1 MKRKETKEYRKIFDE
16 ARDIIELLSHTTS
29 YLQEAV
35 LQELLDA
42 SIYHDRSYVLLY
54 SDHESLTSLSP
65 DFHFSRSITA
75 FDWSWWFLPRR
86 SIKISA
92 RFLRDLSLRKGGNHI
107 LRPSTN
113 GATLNVYIIHCETT
127 NFYREILKDY
137 KSMESCMFI
146 LLRWNIFII
155 RW

>member
-54 SDHESLTSLSP
+54 TNHWHLCLQIST
-65 DFHFSRSITA
+65 
-75 FDWSWWFLPRR
+75 FLDQSRR
-86 SIKISA
+86 SIDHDG
-92 RFLRDLSLRKGGNHI
+92 FCRDE
-107 LRPSTN
+107 
-113 GATLNVYIIHCETT
+113 A
-127 NFYREILKDY
+127 
-137 KSMESCMFI
+137 
-146 LLRWNIFII
+146 
-155 RW
+155 

>member
-54 SDHESLTSLSP
+54 T
-65 DFHFSRSITA
+65 
-75 FDWSWWFLPRR
+75 
-86 SIKISA
+86 
-92 RFLRDLSLRKGGNHI
+92 NH
-107 LRPSTN
+107 
-113 GATLNVYIIHCETT
+113 
-127 NFYREILKDY
+127 
-137 KSMESCMFI
+137 
-146 LLRWNIFII
+146 
-155 RW
+155 